1 MDNHF
6 TLEYKFVSNTNYEVS
21 KKENFHNLACALD
34 ALSYALNF
42 TMASHDL
49 TGREIS
55 PELSPERVRKDIEN
69 AREYFGSEVDGFVI
83 PCLKEREREVNWLF
97 RLYNMSDDK
106 VNKAEIF
113 DYIFNMVN
121 DYLAKASNNTC
132 CVQNWEQLKG
142 FLIDSFECWKKD
154 QYYRAA
160 GNDKSLFQE
169 SSRIIAQ
176 LRAEND
182 KLKEQIA
189 AMQNQQ
195 QSNGAPSV

>member
-1 MDNHF
+1 MGNHF
-6 TLEYKFVSNTNYEVS
+6 TLEDKFVSNITNYEVS
-21 KKENFHNLACALD
+21 KRENFHNLACALD
-34 ALSYALNF
+34 ALGYALNF
-42 TMASHDL
+42 THAAHD
-49 TGREIS
+49 TSGRETH

-69 AREYFGSEVDGFVI
+69 AREYFGSKVDEFFI
-83 PCLKEREREVNWLF
+83 PSLEPYRRDVNWLF

-106 VNKAEIF
+106 ANKAEIF

-121 DYLAKASNNTC
+121 EYLAKASNNTC

-142 FLIDSFECWKKD
+142 FLIDSFDCWKKD

-169 SSRIIAQ
+169 PSRIIAQ

-195 QSNGAPSV
+195 QQSN

>member
-1 MDNHF
+1 MSNHF
-6 TLEYKFVSNTNYEVS
+6 ALEDKFVSNTNYEVS
-21 KKENFHNLACALD
+21 KKENFHNLACALN
-34 ALSYALNF
+34 ALGYALNF
-42 TMASHDL
+42 ARAAHDPS
-49 TGREIS
+49 GRETH

-69 AREYFGSEVDGFVI
+69 TREYFGFNVDGFII
-83 PCLKEREREVNWLF
+83 PNLEEYRGDVNWLF

-106 VNKAEIF
+106 ANKAEIF

-121 DYLAKASNNTC
+121 DYLAKASNNTY

-142 FLIDSFECWKKD
+142 FLIDSFDCWKKD

-169 SSRIIAQ
+169 PSRIIAQ

-195 QSNGAPSV
+195 QSN

>member
-1 MDNHF
+1 
-6 TLEYKFVSNTNYEVS
+6 
-21 KKENFHNLACALD
+21 
-34 ALSYALNF
+34 
-42 TMASHDL
+42 
-49 TGREIS
+49 
-55 PELSPERVRKDIEN
+55 
-69 AREYFGSEVDGFVI
+69 
-83 PCLKEREREVNWLF
+83 
-97 RLYNMSDDK
+97 MSDDK

-113 DYIFNMVN
+113 DYIFNMAN
-121 DYLAKASNNTC
+121 EYLAKASNNTC

>member
-1 MDNHF
+1 MGNHF
-6 TLEYKFVSNTNYEVS
+6 ALEDKFVSCGIKYEDNMP
-21 KKENFHNLACALD
+21 KALNNLACALD
-34 ALSYALNF
+34 ALSYAMPVF
-42 TMASHDL
+42 YDVEQST
-49 TGREIS
+49 
-55 PELSPERVRKDIEN
+55 VKKDIKFFT
-69 AREYFGSEVDGFVI
+69 EYFGHEHEGLYIPLLEDERNIYNVD
-83 PCLKEREREVNWLF
+83 WLYKLF
-97 RLYNMSDDK
+97 GMSDDK
-106 VNKAEIF
+106 ANKAEIF
-113 DYIFNMVN
+113 DYIFNMAN
-121 DYLAKASNNTC
+121 EYLAKASNNTY

-142 FLIDSFECWKKD
+142 FLIDSFDCWKKD

-169 SSRIIAQ
+169 PSRIIAQ